1 MTHVL
6 SQQNQKNKNT
16 FQIPNSELK
25 INIQMEQD
33 QPQQVEGTVEDL
45 EIDEPIKEP
54 DQETNG
60 ASGDAAVQPNLVQNQ
75 TAPTVAEGTTLA
87 TTALGTQNPRME
99 SNLTHQQLLLTNLFD
114 GFSKIQPTMETIPLP
129 KGLKTIKQ
137 MNLKEILKLVKD
149 YLRGVQKP
157 AIQSPHDDW
166 HLFLVEFYQKWCCM
180 GWSNTNDVIAAL
192 AGELD
197 P

>member
-1 MTHVL
+1 M
-6 SQQNQKNKNT
+6 
-16 FQIPNSELK
+16 
-25 INIQMEQD
+25 
-33 QPQQVEGTVEDL
+33 EGTVENL
-45 EIDEPIKEP
+45 EIDEPIEEP

-60 ASGDAAVQPNLVQNQ
+60 ASSNTAVQPNLVQNQ

-87 TTALGTQNPRME
+87 TTALETQNPRME

-114 GFSKIQPTMETIPLP
+114 GFLMIQPTMETVPLL

-137 MNLKEILKLVKD
+137 MNSKEISKSVKD

-157 AIQSPHDDW
+157 AIQSPHNDW
-166 HLFLVEFYQKWCCM
+166 HLFLVVFYQKWCCV
-180 GWSNTNDVIAAL
+180 GWSNTNDTVTAL

-197 P
+197 PPQKKIRLVQRDFPCPI